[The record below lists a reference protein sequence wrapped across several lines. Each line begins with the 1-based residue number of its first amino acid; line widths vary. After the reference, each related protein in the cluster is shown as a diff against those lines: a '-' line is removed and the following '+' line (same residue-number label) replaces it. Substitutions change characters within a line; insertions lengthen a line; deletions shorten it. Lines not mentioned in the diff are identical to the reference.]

1 MGTANF
7 NSVVFTNSQTD
18 VDAFSVDNASVAVPW
33 EMDSLS
39 VIGST
44 LLFGFGVWAKQK
56 FAKPLQK

>member
-1 MGTANF
+1 VGTANF
-7 NSVVFTNSQTD
+7 NSVIFTNSQTA

-33 EMDSLS
+33 ETDALP

-44 LLFGFGVWAKQK
+44 ILFGLGLWARNK